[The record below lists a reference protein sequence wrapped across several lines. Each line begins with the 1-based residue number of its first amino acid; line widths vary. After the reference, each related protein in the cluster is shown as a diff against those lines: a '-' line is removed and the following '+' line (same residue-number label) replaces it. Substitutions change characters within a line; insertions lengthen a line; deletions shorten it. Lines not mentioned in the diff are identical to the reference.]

1 MMKVEKIDL
10 TNLPSD
16 VASNIASFVVGNPEY
31 VRLKHN
37 KALKKMIRK
46 NITPQYTN
54 EDRELSIYDED
65 VYTKGEHSE
74 ITCQYNEISYE
85 IMEGKFG
92 RKTYRL
98 IQHLDKQHEKIKNII
113 DREMKDLQQKGT
125 IRSLKIFLIRNYKS
139 GYYFNPDGNKLQRY
153 KIKNL
158 DDIDNE
164 LHRIIREINYT
175 EVDFQI
181 DYRDDDTEISSYF
194 LKVEFNTKLFEIIDA

>member
-1 MMKVEKIDL
+1 MKVEKIDL

-37 KALKKMIRK
+37 KALKKMIQK
-46 NITPQYTN
+46 NITPQYTD
-54 EDRELSIYDED
+54 EDREISIYDED

-98 IQHLDKQHEKIKNII
+98 IQHLDKQYEKIKNII

-125 IRSLKIFLIRNYKS
+125 IRSLEIILIRNYKN
-139 GYYFNPDGNKLQRY
+139 GNYFNPDCNKMQIY

-158 DDIDNE
+158 DDIDSE
-164 LHRIIREINYT
+164 LHSIIREINYT

>member
-1 MMKVEKIDL
+1 MVEKIDL
-10 TNLPSD
+10 SNLSID
-16 VASNIASFVVGNPEY
+16 VISNIASFVVGNPEY

-37 KALKKMIRK
+37 KALKKMIKK
-46 NITPQYTN
+46 NITPQYTG
-54 EDRELSIYDED
+54 EDREISIYDED
-65 VYTKGEHSE
+65 VYTNGEHSE

-92 RKTYRL
+92 QKTYRL

>member
-10 TNLPSD
+10 EQLPS
-16 VASNIASFVVGNPEY
+16 VVVSNIASFMVGNPEY

-46 NITPQYTN
+46 NITPQYTD
-54 EDRELSIYDED
+54 EKREIAIYDED

-74 ITCQYNEISYE
+74 ITCQYNEISYK

-113 DREMKDLQQKGT
+113 DRRNERFRTKRHYQK
-125 IRSLKIFLIRNYKS
+125 S
-139 GYYFNPDGNKLQRY
+139 
-153 KIKNL
+153 
-158 DDIDNE
+158 
-164 LHRIIREINYT
+164 
-175 EVDFQI
+175 
-181 DYRDDDTEISSYF
+181 
-194 LKVEFNTKLFEIIDA
+194 